1 MEQKLRSYLTIT
13 LLCFIMGTLISLHAM
28 SAPAIE
34 LQNNALSD
42 RMDNLVSTINNLE
55 QEIAAYE
62 GLIQNSRD
70 ELTQIEN
77 QQQIGS
83 LKLLQEKLHQA
94 KVRAGLTA
102 VTGPGIVIELDDNRI
117 DQRANPNED
126 PNSFII
132 HYEDLLGIISD
143 LKAGGAEAIALNEQ
157 RLITT
162 SELRCVG
169 NVILVNTTRI
179 APPFQIQ
186 AIGNPTQL
194 TEMVSY
200 GRLDY
205 LMVNRFPVSLNTN
218 QEILLPAYKGDLQF
232 KYTTFS

>member
-1 MEQKLRSYLTIT
+1 
-13 LLCFIMGTLISLHAM
+13 MGTLISLHAM